1 MEVVYQAKELSM
13 AWCIDCHRNPE
24 PHLRPVEF
32 VTKLDWEP
40 TGEDGE
46 ELSAEERQAYGAALK
61 EDKQINPLVNCAVCH
76 R

>member
-1 MEVVYQAKELSM
+1 MEEVYQAKELSM

-40 TGEDGE
+40 QGEDGQ
-46 ELSAEERQAYGAALK
+46 ELTAEQKQQYGAQLK
-61 EDKQINPLVNCAVCH
+61 EEKHINPQVHCAVCH